1 MIPLKDVAKDLAYT
15 LVIANEVSDTDLYEA
30 AYAIAAV
37 CTHVPKLEHE
47 ILSFLEDRIDNGHS
61 AYTKGIYDNFCE
73 AIEHVRSEGGEQA
86 ENLGL
91 PGARY
96 EQPATPDAVTVDFV
110 NTSVLPCPQ
119 CKAEVAFRTVTIACP
134 DCQYTIPVTGHY
146 TTMTIYPKE
155 HRDE

>member
-1 MIPLKDVAKDLAYT
+1 MIPLKNVARNLAYT
-15 LVIANEVSDTDLYEA
+15 LVIANEVSDTDLFEA
-30 AYAIAAV
+30 AYAIAQV

-47 ILSFLEDRIDNGHS
+47 ILSFLEDRIDNGHN

-73 AIEHVRSEGGEQA
+73 AVEHVRSKGGEQA

-119 CKAEVAFRTVTIACP
+119 CKNDVVY
-134 DCQYTIPVTGHY
+134 QY
-146 TTMTIYPKE
+146 TTMMIIHPKE
-155 HRDE
+155 HDDAR